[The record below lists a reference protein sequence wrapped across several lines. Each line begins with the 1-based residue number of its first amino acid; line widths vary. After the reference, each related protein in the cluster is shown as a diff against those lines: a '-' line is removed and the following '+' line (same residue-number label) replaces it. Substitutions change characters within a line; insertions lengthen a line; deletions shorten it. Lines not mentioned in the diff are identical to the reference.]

1 VSIPTVAAGAF
12 ADRRLGGIPN
22 SVVRVALIMGISS
35 AFGVLVGAALVPY
48 ANRDVIKGTLGFVL
62 LIATARLALGQ
73 SR

>member
-1 VSIPTVAAGAF
+1 
-12 ADRRLGGIPN
+12 
-22 SVVRVALIMGISS
+22 MGISS